1 MVLIIDFYVL
11 LNSLEYKE
19 YLMIYGLIY
28 VLFRIFI
35 KNIKMMIIFVWNV
48 CWCLFDIK
56 KLNFK

>member
-48 CWCLFDIK
+48 RWCLFDIK